1 MEAPRYNNPY
11 ICTDCHLAS
20 KAYTNVS
27 NAPTVSEHF
36 LNGTN
41 LKATSKNA
49 SIILSCKT
57 CHNLVEMIVENG
69 DIEEASF
76 DADGDGI
83 NGTNLNFYHY
93 GKNRSD
99 LRVTRNSSSCG
110 DGSNTNCSKLNTFP
124 ANTNYTYTNCSY
136 CHQNTTTSF
145 ELAMNDTGHKSM
157 LNHTDSSVGPYCTDC
172 HIAYD
177 GNTTVRI
184 HDQQLVKPFRNYTV
198 VSDRDGMLN
207 SSLCTTCHLNKEVH
221 AESELTGELDSDTLE
236 CAACHA
242 NVSNYTTGFGEKQ
255 IHGIRYLNDSGV
267 YSSQW
272 LRSSAA
278 NCTTCHQGS
287 LLSEVWINS
296 TYSVTIPKVPQPL
309 NHSDN
314 ASAGSLWNNTDSGF
328 FGPWKNPESN
338 NLRGCLYCHGNVD
351 KSQTTVDDIN
361 LTVHNA
367 TALGR
372 VNLIYLNNSIINGSI
387 SSTSYVCSQC
397 HYPGH
402 PNRTAVIAQFTGAG
416 FEAPQNNTYN
426 ESGDPSYF
434 YNHSDYLASTGYGDS
449 VCNTCHGSLLGDSAN
464 MTEFAHNVATGVFGN
479 QSCISCHDVSKPH
492 AVKKI
497 NFTAFKSS
505 VHANLNSNATN
516 TTYIEDPVVK
526 ACWARLRGLA
536 LTVTTQPTHLS
547 KTSQT
552 RQGFLSTSP
561 TEQTSKLAII
571 RPRSF

>member
-1 MEAPRYNNPY
+1 MFNATTPSDCYECHTDDKSKPSFFHSSSLDNLPSAN
-11 ICTDCHLAS
+11 CFDCHNDSIPGNDVVHDINVSAFNRSVHRNINANATKSNPSWPDLV
-20 KAYTNVS
+20 KACWGCHRENPLNRILLGLTLLRPAGDVIERTARKERWRLQDITTHTFVLTAIWHNVS

-198 VSDRDGMLN
+198 
-207 SSLCTTCHLNKEVH
+207 
-221 AESELTGELDSDTLE
+221 EL
-236 CAACHA
+236 
-242 NVSNYTTGFGEKQ
+242 
-255 IHGIRYLNDSGV
+255 
-267 YSSQW
+267 
-272 LRSSAA
+272 
-278 NCTTCHQGS
+278 
-287 LLSEVWINS
+287 
-296 TYSVTIPKVPQPL
+296 
-309 NHSDN
+309 
-314 ASAGSLWNNTDSGF
+314 
-328 FGPWKNPESN
+328 
-338 NLRGCLYCHGNVD
+338 
-351 KSQTTVDDIN
+351 
-361 LTVHNA
+361 
-367 TALGR
+367 
-372 VNLIYLNNSIINGSI
+372 
-387 SSTSYVCSQC
+387 
-397 HYPGH
+397 
-402 PNRTAVIAQFTGAG
+402 
-416 FEAPQNNTYN
+416 
-426 ESGDPSYF
+426 
-434 YNHSDYLASTGYGDS
+434 
-449 VCNTCHGSLLGDSAN
+449 
-464 MTEFAHNVATGVFGN
+464 
-479 QSCISCHDVSKPH
+479 
-492 AVKKI
+492 
-497 NFTAFKSS
+497 
-505 VHANLNSNATN
+505 
-516 TTYIEDPVVK
+516 
-526 ACWARLRGLA
+526 
-536 LTVTTQPTHLS
+536 
-547 KTSQT
+547 
-552 RQGFLSTSP
+552 
-561 TEQTSKLAII
+561 
-571 RPRSF
+571 